1 MAFRVKDEAV
11 NNKLA
16 ITTKSLLQQLLAG
29 PLRQRECSTCGGLSV
44 CSGVIFEVEELQ

>member
-16 ITTKSLLQQLLAG
+16 ITTKSLLQQLVVEL
-29 PLRQRECSTCGGLSV
+29 LHQLQCSTCGD
-44 CSGVIFEVEELQ
+44 FEAEELL